1 MAQLHLMTALYILS
15 TRAEKVIR
23 PLLILPGHIARLKAR
38 NPAMRSF
45 ADLLVESVPGTNW
58 FFIVLQ
64 LKLRDRPR

>member
-38 NPAMRSF
+38 NQQCAV
-45 ADLLVESVPGTNW
+45 LLISWLNPCPGRTGS
-58 FFIVLQ
+58 L
-64 LKLRDRPR
+64 LYCS